1 MGLEWKLNCWPFC
14 LKEQSLNTVE
24 VTHNDIFNMW
34 MTSDRSLFLK
44 QYYCCVSCYFCHF
57 IVVHCDVM
65 QTTQRSSLAT
75 ILSTF
80 PFTLCSYP
88 SVTNRPRHS
97 SPPCLR
103 SVPHLSWALS
113 IAFRHLNSSPFTF
126 LSISLSFTRVF
137 SLTSTEF
144 DSSSLQS
151 IPPPLQ
157 APAITTDNHVVCE
170 HHSPGRLLLDLIST

>member
-34 MTSDRSLFLK
+34 MTSDRSLK

-80 PFTLCSYP
+80 PFTLAATLLPQITPDIHLHPLHLCALS
-88 SVTNRPRHS
+88 S
-97 SPPCLR
+97 SP
-103 SVPHLSWALS
+103 LSCTVCCFGYLLYKVIFS
-113 IAFRHLNSSPFTF
+113 KLLF
-126 LSISLSFTRVF
+126 SISNFYRGHLACLTVSFIYF
-137 SLTSTEF
+137 LFLYKSWKK
-144 DSSSLQS
+144 
-151 IPPPLQ
+151 
-157 APAITTDNHVVCE
+157 
-170 HHSPGRLLLDLIST
+170 